1 MLSLILKQLTAY
13 YQRATGTNQAQ
24 TKPHEERSAVERR
37 EKVGGGKMVL
47 DTEDQEIVDK
57 LPQLSELHTSYG
69 VRVNEI
75 SVADLFALYERTG
88 FLYPEKAARLTP
100 HIDRVRENWRRMLS
114 GGDSI
119 LYVLTAGDKERGMAS
134 LAVWRTTFTGW
145 VSQHLVSENNPYA
158 SRAVMLDGSA
168 GSILRGV
175 DGSHQNWFR
184 PENRFPARVF
194 GSMVQ
199 TIGERNSSVMRHS
212 YFFVPKKMALNSP
225 EGIRSVAY
233 TPAHKSAL
241 CAIASAA
248 RGSVYVKAEELKED
262 VELKAID
269 DLYRRVGLRR
279 TRQVW
284 LAFKGTREE
293 PVGAAIAY
301 RGPLG
306 LNFSY
311 LENRCDL
318 LLHPTLPESE
328 ALGIVASLL
337 KASSV
342 AYADFELNEIP
353 VIADQIAVPALQKLG
368 LEFVRHYCQGIWLRE
383 GQPRFYR
390 HVDRFYTK
398 LLVRAER
405 HNQQM
410 EPSLSA

>member
-1 MLSLILKQLTAY
+1 MPVDA
-13 YQRATGTNQAQ
+13 
-24 TKPHEERSAVERR
+24 
-37 EKVGGGKMVL
+37 
-47 DTEDQEIVDK
+47 EDREIVDK
-57 LPQLSELHTSYG
+57 LPRLSELHASYG

-75 SVADLFALYERTG
+75 SVSDLFALYERTG

-100 HIDRVRENWRRMLS
+100 HIEQVRENWRRMLL

-119 LYVLTAGDKERGMAS
+119 LYVLTAGDEERGQAS
-134 LAVWRTTFTGW
+134 LAVWRTTYTGW

-168 GSILRGV
+168 ASILKGV

-199 TIGERNSSVMRHS
+199 TIGESHSSVQRHA
-212 YFFVPKKMALNSP
+212 YFFVPKKMSLNSP
-225 EGIRSVAY
+225 DGIRSVAY
-233 TPAHKSAL
+233 TPSHQAAL

-248 RGSVYVKAEELKED
+248 RGSVYVTAEELKED

-269 DLYRRVGLRR
+269 ELYRRVGLRR

-293 PVGAAIAY
+293 PVGAAFAY

-328 ALGIVASLL
+328 ALGVVASLL
-337 KASSV
+337 KASAT

-353 VIADQIAVPALQKLG
+353 VITDQIAVPALHKLG
-368 LEFVRHYCQGIWLRE
+368 LEFVRHYCQGIWLKE

-390 HVDRFYTK
+390 HVDRFYTR
-398 LLVRAER
+398 LLVRASK
-405 HNQQM
+405 HSGTM
-410 EPSLSA
+410 EPSLTV